1 MADEPARTGKIGRLP
16 VAIRNEV
23 NRRLHANEPGPVLL
37 RWLNK
42 QPAVLQVLDE
52 YFHEQPVSAQNLSEW
67 RQGGFQDWLKRQEQS
82 ERIKDLAG
90 FALSLGEAAG
100 GNISDGT
107 AAILGGKI
115 MLKMEAL
122 ADEDIGD
129 AVKQV
134 ALLRMGDHEAQ
145 KMGIRKKVLEQRD
158 AMIDLNKKKFQRTT
172 CELFL
177 KWAED
182 DRAKKVIDGRGSNA
196 EKIEQ
201 LGQVMFGED
210 W

>member
-16 VAIRNEV
+16 VALRNEV

-42 QPAVLQVLDE
+42 QPEVLAILDE

-67 RQGGFQDWLKRQEQS
+67 RSGGYQDWLKRQEQS
-82 ERIKDLAG
+82 ERIKDLSE
-90 FALSLGEAAG
+90 FALKLGEAAG
-100 GNISDGT
+100 GNINDGT

-115 MLKMEAL
+115 MLKLETL
-122 ADEDIGD
+122 DDD
-129 AVKQV
+129 DLSQAVKSV

-145 KMGIRKKVLEQRD
+145 KMGLRKKVIEQRD
-158 AMIDLNKKKFQRTT
+158 AMIDLNKKKFQRST

-177 KWAED
+177 KWADD
-182 DRAKKVIDGRGSNA
+182 DRAKKVLDSRDSNS